1 MTKGGNN
8 KAKPPVISASEAR
21 RRTYV
26 PQPIS
31 ASLGRMM
38 KRSPIA
44 RSARGL
50 AALKRDWADVA
61 GDEFAEIA
69 WPDRLDPARNGR
81 PGVLAVKAAAGAALI
96 LQHDG
101 PRLVERVNG
110 YLGAGAIGRIR
121 IAPGAPPRRVPR
133 KMPPK
138 PIPEDHPQAEAL
150 AEKAAGVGSD
160 RLAAALTRLG
170 RSVAG
175 KR

>member
-1 MTKGGNN
+1 MAKGGNSKE
-8 KAKPPVISASEAR
+8 KAPGITASEAR
-21 RRTYV
+21 NRTYA

-31 ASLGRMM
+31 RMLGRML
-38 KRSPIA
+38 KRAPVA

-61 GDEFAEIA
+61 GPEFAEIA

-81 PGVLAVKAAAGAALI
+81 PGALALMAAPGAALI

-101 PRLVERVNG
+101 PRLMERVNG

-121 IAPGAPPRRVPR
+121 IAPGVPPRRQTRV
-133 KMPPK
+133 MPPK
-138 PIPEDHPQAEAL
+138 PIPADHPKAQAL
-150 AEKAAGVGSD
+150 AERAANVGSD
-160 RLAAALTRLG
+160 RLAEALTRLG

-175 KR
+175 RK